1 MNILLT
7 IQYDGKDFFGWQI
20 QDGKRTVQ
28 GDIEQA
34 LYNLFKEKIS
44 IRGASRTDTGVHALS
59 QLALFKYDCK
69 IPMEKLPFAI
79 NSFLKRD
86 VVITN
91 ATLVSDDFHPQYS
104 VYKKTYRYKIY
115 NGSFNNPILRNYTEF
130 VHTPLNI
137 LNMQKAC
144 KYFIGE
150 YDFKAFCASGSMAK
164 TTVREIYNI
173 SVEKNDENIFTIE
186 VTGNGFL
193 YNMVRIIAGTLIEI
207 GIGKY
212 EPSYIKEIINSKD
225 RKKAGRTANA
235 KGLTLYK
242 IYYNL

>member
-20 QDGKRTVQ
+20 QNSKRTVQ
-28 GDIEQA
+28 GDIEEA
-34 LYNLFKEKIS
+34 LYHLFKEKIC
-44 IRGASRTDTGVHALS
+44 IRGASRTDTGVHANC
-59 QLALFKYDCK
+59 QLAVFKYDCK
-69 IPMEKLPFAI
+69 IPMNKLPFAI

-91 ATLVSDDFHPQYS
+91 ATTVSDDFHPQYS

-115 NGSFNNPILRNYTEF
+115 NSNFNNPLFRNYAEF
-130 VHTPLNI
+130 VHKPLDIIKMNE
-137 LNMQKAC
+137 AC
-144 KYFIGE
+144 KYFIGK
-150 YDFKAFCASGSMAK
+150 YDFKAFCSTGSTSK
-164 TTVREIYNI
+164 TTIREIYEI
-173 SVEKNDENIFTIE
+173 FVKKDEENIFTIE

-212 EPSYIKEIINSKD
+212 PPEYVEEIISSKN
-225 RKKAGRTANA
+225 RKKAGRTASS

-242 IYYNL
+242 IYYN